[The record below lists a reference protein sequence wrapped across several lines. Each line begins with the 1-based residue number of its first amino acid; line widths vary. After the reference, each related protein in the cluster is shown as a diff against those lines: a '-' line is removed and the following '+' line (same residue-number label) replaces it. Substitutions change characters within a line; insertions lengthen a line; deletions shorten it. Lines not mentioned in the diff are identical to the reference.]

1 MEEIL
6 ASIRRIISED
16 GTPAKDDG
24 ESAQEPVAPAA
35 AAAAVPAEAAPQ
47 PAAPA
52 SPSAADPARE
62 TAPVTD
68 DDALLLTEMVT
79 DDGTVVSLA
88 GGAPSQP
95 AMGAPI
101 EIMGEPPLPDPPAP
115 DSVGADELDFAPLE
129 SEPEP
134 QISAGAPEPAAASAP
149 EFDAEPE
156 PEPVSGTG
164 LPELEPELPAEP
176 EVEPDP
182 EVDLADEQEEPVM
195 ADAAKRPDKNE
206 DLGQRLVSDTTFTS
220 SAAALSQ
227 LSRTVRRDKDFPLGG
242 GRMVEDLVREALEP
256 MLREWLDANLAG
268 IVERLVRQEIERMVR
283 RAEED

>member
-16 GTPAKDDG
+16 GAPAKDSG
-24 ESAQEPVAPAA
+24 ESTQDPAGAAPT
-35 AAAAVPAEAAPQ
+35 AVPAEAA
-47 PAAPA
+47 AAPA
-52 SPSAADPARE
+52 PTPAGQGWGQQPVAGGPAAVDG
-62 TAPVTD
+62 

-88 GGAPSQP
+88 T
-95 AMGAPI
+95 
-101 EIMGEPPLPDPPAP
+101 
-115 DSVGADELDFAPLE
+115 ADEPSMGAPLE
-129 SEPEP
+129 SAAGDPLPEPPAPGVDELDLAPLDALPEPEP
-134 QISAGAPEPAAASAP
+134 DLGASA
-149 EFDAEPE
+149 AEPE
-156 PEPVSGTG
+156 PEAE
-164 LPELEPELPAEP
+164 PESAPAAKRSPGRPAPEPEPEPELSAEP
-176 EVEPDP
+176 EVEPEP
-182 EVDLADEQEEPVM
+182 EADLADEQEEPVM
-195 ADAAKRPDKNE
+195 ADPAKRPDASE
-206 DLGQRLVSDTTFTS
+206 DLGQHLVSDSTFAT

-283 RAEED
+283 RAEEDS